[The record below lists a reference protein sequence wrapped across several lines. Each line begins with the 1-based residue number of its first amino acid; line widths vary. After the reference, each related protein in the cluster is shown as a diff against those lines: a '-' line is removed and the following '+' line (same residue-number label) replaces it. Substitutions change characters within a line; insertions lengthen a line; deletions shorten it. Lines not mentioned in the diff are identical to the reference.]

1 MEKIKNKKTYQFQAE
16 MEQLLDLLAHSL
28 YTNKEI
34 FLRELV
40 SNASDTLNKL
50 RFLSLTDVS
59 VLENDSELKI
69 NINID
74 EKEKTISIEDN
85 GMGMTEKE
93 LQDNLGTI
101 AKSGTMNFLKQLK
114 KNQNLEQIGK
124 FGVGFYSVFMVTDKV
139 KVETRNYKSKKAFR
153 WISEGKNQFTIESI
167 EKKNRGTKIFFQ
179 LKKESEDFASPY
191 FIETII
197 KKYSNFVSFPILVN
211 KEQKNDPV
219 AIWKKSKPEIKEQ
232 EYKEFFQ
239 HLSRS
244 NEEPLITI
252 HYSVEAPVQFQAILF
267 ASQDKEQN
275 PFHPDNQNLNRLHLY
290 IKRIFI
296 QDDCKNL
303 VPKWI
308 RFLYGVVDTE
318 DLQLNVS
325 REVTQNSPVIGKI
338 SQLLAKKVI
347 AEFQKIKKSNEKK
360 FLKIWDNFGLF
371 IKEGIYSDFQNKE
384 KLLEIYHLHSSQCPK
399 ELTSLDE
406 VIARKKED
414 VKEIYYIY
422 GKNQS
427 AIEQN
432 PNTEYFAKK
441 GIEILY
447 LYDELDTIILST
459 VGEYKGVNFLPVD
472 KIQVE
477 KPAPS
482 GEKEDKFLIY
492 CKDILGDKVSDVVT
506 SSRLVQS
513 PCSLVS
519 SKDAMDTSMV
529 KMMQMMQK
537 DFQIPKKVFEINL
550 ANPLIQQI
558 QKIRAISSQDSLVK
572 DIILQLYDN
581 AKLIEESSEQAE
593 FMVPRLQ
600 KIMTDYTKTYLTTI
614 KEKNKKSL

>member
-1 MEKIKNKKTYQFQAE
+1 MEEIKNKKTYQFQAE
-16 MEQLLDLLAHSL
+16 MEHLLDLLAHSL

-34 FLRELV
+34 FLRELI
-40 SNASDTLNKL
+40 SNASDTLNKI

-59 VLENDSELKI
+59 VLKDDSELKI
-69 NINID
+69 NISID
-74 EKEKTISIEDN
+74 EKEKSLVIEDN

-101 AKSGTMNFLKQLK
+101 ANSGTMNFLKQLK
-114 KNQNLEQIGK
+114 KDQNLEQIGK

-139 KVETRNYKSKKAFR
+139 IVESKSYKSKNAFR
-153 WISEGKNQFTIESI
+153 WISEGKNKFTIEPI
-167 EKKNRGTKIFFQ
+167 EKKTRGTKISFQ
-179 LKKESEDFASPY
+179 LKKECEDFAGL
-191 FIETII
+191 FVIQNII
-197 KKYSNFVSFPILVN
+197 KKYSNFVSFPIFIN

-219 AIWKKSKPEIKEQ
+219 AIWKKTKSEVKVE

-244 NEEPLITI
+244 NEEPLMTI

-275 PFHPDNQNLNRLHLY
+275 PFHPDNQNLNRLQLY
-290 IKRIFI
+290 IKRVFI

-303 VPKWI
+303 VPKWV

-318 DLQLNVS
+318 DLPLNVS
-325 REVTQNSPVIGKI
+325 REVTQNSPVIEKI

-347 AEFQKIKKSNEKK
+347 AEFQRIKKTDKEK
-360 FLKIWDNFGLF
+360 FLKLWDNFGLF

-384 KLLEIYHLHSSQCPK
+384 KLLELYHLYSSQSPK
-399 ELTSLDE
+399 ELVSLEE
-406 VIARKKED
+406 VVARKKED
-414 VKEIYYIY
+414 AKEIYYIY

-432 PNTEYFAKK
+432 PNTEYFSQK

-447 LYDELDTIILST
+447 LYDEVDTIILSSA
-459 VGEYKGVNFLPVD
+459 GEYKGVNFLPVD
-472 KIQVE
+472 KIKVE
-477 KPAPS
+477 KPVSS

-492 CKDILGDKVSDVVT
+492 CKDILGDKVSDVVA

-519 SKDAMDTSMV
+519 SKDAMDPSMV
-529 KMMQMMQK
+529 RMMQMMQK
-537 DFQIPKKVFEINL
+537 DFQTPKKTLEVNL
-550 ANPLIQQI
+550 ENPLIQQI
-558 QKIRAISSQDSLVK
+558 QKIRAISLQDSLVK
-572 DIILQLYDN
+572 DIVLQLYDN

-593 FMVPRLQ
+593 SMVPRLQ
-600 KIMTDYTKTYLTTI
+600 KMMVDYTKTYLNTI
-614 KEKNKKSL
+614 KEKEKK